1 MKQQVID
8 SKANPSA
15 TGEADDCLFEYLHAE
30 LVNYV
35 LSKSTNAAVSDEYIV
50 QSCSHISYHLL

>member
-1 MKQQVID
+1 MKQQIVDPKIN
-8 SKANPSA
+8 SGT

-35 LSKSTNAAVSDEYIV
+35 LSKSSNSAVSNVYKTYTKKLSV
-50 QSCSHISYHLL
+50 YNF